1 MVTGQKVFI
10 KTAITVEKPTVVVV
24 LSFFTQILYLHY
36 ITYVNIIKV

>member
-1 MVTGQKVFI
+1 MVIGQKVLI
-10 KTAITVEKPTVVVV
+10 KTATTVEKPTVVAV